1 VAAADNREPTTTP
14 GAAQAKRKQKSI
26 RCDGR
31 ITARSTNRNQLA
43 CGPAEQ
49 EKNRA
54 EKREAGEN
62 QFSAREQE
70 PKREMKIASGSRLLA
85 QQIHW
90 SAVRSRAEG
99 TARKT
104 QLADTENKRQLQTGR
119 TAGKKRPRMKL
130 SRGPNRASE
139 PRAARAATKNNGSDQ
154 QNEISETHKKIAQ
167 I

>member
-1 VAAADNREPTTTP
+1 VAATDNRKPTTTP

-104 QLADTENKRQLQTGR
+104 QLADTQKTKGSFRQE
-119 TAGKKRPRMKL
+119 
-130 SRGPNRASE
+130 E
-139 PRAARAATKNNGSDQ
+139 PPARNDH
-154 QNEISETHKKIAQ
+154 E
-167 I
+167 